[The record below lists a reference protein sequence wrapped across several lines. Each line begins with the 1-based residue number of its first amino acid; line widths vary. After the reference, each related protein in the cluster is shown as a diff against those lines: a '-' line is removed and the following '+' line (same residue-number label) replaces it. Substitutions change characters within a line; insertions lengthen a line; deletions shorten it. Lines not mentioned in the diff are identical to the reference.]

1 MKKIIHFLSY
11 IPGLTVGV
19 SSLMLLTYTPYS
31 MIWVLLAIFN
41 ALGCLY
47 LLDNSHNIAKSLT
60 DVWHILTGK
69 TLRR

>member
-1 MKKIIHFLSY
+1 MKKIIRFLSY
-11 IPGLTVGV
+11 IPGIAVGV

-31 MIWVLLAIFN
+31 IVWVLLAIFN

-47 LLDNSHNIAKSLT
+47 LLDNTNNIAKNLI

-69 TLRR
+69 TVKR